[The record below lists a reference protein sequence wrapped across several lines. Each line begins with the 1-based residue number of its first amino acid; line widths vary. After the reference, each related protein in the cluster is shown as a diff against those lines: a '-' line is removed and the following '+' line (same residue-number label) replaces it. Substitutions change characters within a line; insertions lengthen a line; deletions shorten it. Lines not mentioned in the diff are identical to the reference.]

1 MSGYERFAL
10 ILDSES
16 LELGQTAMRMLDLGI
31 DVLYAKDPDEAVLLA
46 RQESSRLGA
55 VLIPSTL
62 DLGPDAGLLR
72 RLCAGLDA
80 GHGCLIVAGAEPEA
94 EILETLQRQAVE
106 WCLWEPY
113 GERELRFVLSAAM
126 SVEHERELRG
136 DLRIPTAIE
145 TNVFMGR
152 HRKPCV
158 VHDLS
163 VSGAYLAAPDPFL
176 TGSLLSVEIAVTD
189 GAVLGKAEVVRDKTS
204 EVEARNDVPDGMG
217 IRFSS
222 FLPGSEERLRS
233 FVNETIRRFRI

>member
-1 MSGYERFAL
+1 VSVYERFTL

-16 LELGQTAMRMLDLGI
+16 TQLGQTAIRMLELGI

-55 VLIPSTL
+55 VLIPTTL

-72 RLCAGLDA
+72 RLCTGLDA
-80 GHGCLIVAGAEPEA
+80 GHGCLIIAGLEPES
-94 EILETLQRQAVE
+94 EILEALQRQAVE

-126 SVEHERELRG
+126 SIEHESERRG
-136 DLRIPTAIE
+136 DLRVPTAIE
-145 TNVFMGR
+145 TTVFMGR

-176 TGSLLSVEIAVTD
+176 AGSRLSVDIALTD
-189 GAVLGKAEVVRDKTS
+189 GTVLAKAEVVRDKTS
-204 EVEARNDVPDGMG
+204 EVESRNDVPEGMG

-222 FLPGSEERLRS
+222 FAPGSQERLRA
-233 FVNETIRRFRI
+233 FVTESILRFRL